1 MLCRAWKNR
10 IKGRDLYDYVFYL
23 SMNAPVNLKHLEAR
37 LRQSGFWETDA
48 PLELEQLKELL
59 RVRFASIDYAQ
70 ATQDVLPFIKDPGK
84 LTVWSED
91 FFHQITDNL
100 TEQ

>member
-1 MLCRAWKNR
+1 
-10 IKGRDLYDYVFYL
+10 
-23 SMNAPVNLKHLEAR
+23 MNAPVNLKHLEAR

-48 PLELEQLKELL
+48 PLELDRLKELL
-59 RVRFASIDYAQ
+59 RARFASIDYAQ
-70 ATQDVLPFIKDPGK
+70 AKQDVLPFIKYPNK
-84 LTVWSED
+84 LTIWSED